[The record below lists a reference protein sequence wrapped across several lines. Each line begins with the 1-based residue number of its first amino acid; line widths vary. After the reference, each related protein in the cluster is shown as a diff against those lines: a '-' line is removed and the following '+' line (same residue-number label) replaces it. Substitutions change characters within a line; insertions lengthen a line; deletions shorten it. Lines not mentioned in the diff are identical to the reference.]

1 MFDCVMCRRDA
12 RTASQAVIRNAAAM
26 LRPEGKYVIVSS
38 AAPDERLP
46 LFTFVN
52 SPWASVEVYHA
63 PKATLSD
70 ARAGNLPDGE
80 LIKTEWLK
88 EPSPEDPMTWRLHD
102 DHIFLY
108 VLQKERGRSLEEEL
122 AIFEGID
129 AVAPSAEYG
138 SLEAD

>member
-52 SPWASVEVYHA
+52 SPWASVEV
-63 PKATLSD
+63 
-70 ARAGNLPDGE
+70 RR
-80 LIKTEWLK
+80 
-88 EPSPEDPMTWRLHD
+88 RLTQNNR
-102 DHIFLY
+102 ISSMLFC
-108 VLQKERGRSLEEEL
+108 G
-122 AIFEGID
+122 
-129 AVAPSAEYG
+129 
-138 SLEAD
+138 